1 LSRGEFGLAET
12 KTLLNV
18 TQEKLPASQVGLK
31 IEVPTDLSQKIYD
44 QVVNDFVRNADIPGF
59 RRGKVP
65 RQVVLQRIGS
75 ARLKAAAVESIVQK
89 TLDQAI
95 QQEKI
100 QVLGNFQL
108 QTDFEELIIQYQ
120 PGAVFSFSA
129 AVDVPPE
136 ATLGTYK
143 GFKIKAVQVDYDP
156 AKVDQ
161 VLLEQQTQR
170 ATLIPVEDRPA
181 QASDTVLIDFK
192 GRIAEGSETNAEAEA
207 IVGGDAT
214 DFQLDLV
221 PGQFIPGFAE
231 GVIGMQVGETKEVPV
246 TFPAEYFQEDL
257 AGKDAI
263 FTITLNEIKE
273 KELPSLDDEFATEI
287 SEFETLTELRELLE
301 KRYREEAEQ
310 QTKINIEAAIL
321 DELLLVADAQL
332 PEVMVREEINAIL
345 TQSLM
350 RLQSQGL
357 DVNKLLSD
365 DLIERMREQAR
376 PDAVQRLLRS
386 LALAEVAK
394 QENIEVS
401 AEEVEQRYLAALEQM
416 GNRKI
421 DRSKLRDVV
430 EGELIET
437 KTLAWLREQ
446 SEVTF
451 ITAEEAEAL
460 QKAKAEKAVAAVTE
474 AAEAVAPPPGETEA
488 KPKSEKAKKGEP
500 APEPAAEPVRE
511 VTVAPEAKSAEAGV
525 EVEVKEAPAEPKSRK
540 TTAKKAA
547 EPKEDNLET
556 QAATKS
562 EAVPAK
568 KTTTRKTTSKKTP
581 AADAETDA

>member
-136 ATLGTYK
+136 AILGTYK
-143 GFKIKAVQVDYDP
+143 GFNVKAVQVDYDP

-192 GRIAEGSETNAEAEA
+192 GRIPEGSETNAEAEA

-273 KELPSLDDEFATEI
+273 KELPSLDDEFAAEI

-310 QTKINIEAAIL
+310 QTKINIETAIL
-321 DELLLVADAQL
+321 EELLQVADAQL

-416 GNRKI
+416 GNQKI
-421 DRSKLRDVV
+421 DRSRLRDVV

-460 QKAKAEKAVAAVTE
+460 QKAKQEKAIAAVAE
-474 AAEAVAPPPGETEA
+474 AAEAVALPPSETEA
-488 KPKSEKAKKGEP
+488 TPKSEKAQKGES
-500 APEPAAEPVRE
+500 APEPAAELVAE
-511 VTVAPEAKSAEAGV
+511 VTVAPETESAEA
-525 EVEVKEAPAEPKSRK
+525 EVKEAPAEPKPRK

-547 EPKEDNLET
+547 EPKEDHVET
-556 QAATKS
+556 QAAAKS
-562 EAVPAK
+562 EAAPAK
-568 KTTTRKTTSKKTP
+568 KTTPRKNTSKKTP
-581 AADAETDA
+581 AADSDTGSETDA

>member
-100 QVLGNFQL
+100 QVLGNYQL

-143 GFKIKAVQVDYDP
+143 GFKVKAVQVDYDP

-273 KELPSLDDEFATEI
+273 KELPSLDDEFAAEI

-321 DELLLVADAQL
+321 EELLQVADAQL
-332 PEVMVREEINAIL
+332 PEIMVREEINAIL

-401 AEEVEQRYLAALEQM
+401 TEEVEQRYLAALEQM

-474 AAEAVAPPPGETEA
+474 AAEAVAPPPSETEA

-500 APEPAAEPVRE
+500 APEPAAEPVTE
-511 VTVAPEAKSAEAGV
+511 VTVSPEAKSAEA
-525 EVEVKEAPAEPKSRK
+525 EVKEAPAEPKPRK

-547 EPKEDNLET
+547 EPKEDNVET
-556 QAATKS
+556 QAEAKS
-562 EAVPAK
+562 EAAPAK

-581 AADAETDA
+581 AADSENDV